1 MGLDGQRG
9 VAPLDL
15 ALNPLNQIQRTL
27 HPARPKPTHM
37 SINHGGRNIRMAE
50 QLLNRPN
57 VFTAFQQMRRKAMP
71 KSVAGYFLQN
81 TGTFHS
87 YFHGGL
93 NGVLIHVMPPQL
105 HSIAIDDMFSA
116 WFCVLAATFRST
128 AKCDKKAF
136 TSGLLN
142 CRGWIQAPFRSR
154 W

>member
-87 YFHGGL
+87 TLSTIMSTTHQ
-93 NGVLIHVMPPQL
+93 HVPQPL
-105 HSIAIDDMFSA
+105 SRRLERSSHSRDAAAIAFD
-116 WFCVLAATFRST
+116 RH
-128 AKCDKKAF
+128 
-136 TSGLLN
+136 
-142 CRGWIQAPFRSR
+142 R
-154 W
+154 